1 MHFTK
6 VGAPIFESDSNVRL
20 GEKMDKLK
28 KIAVLDNLVQAQM
41 LESML
46 KEHDIPHVMKTYND
60 SAYDGLY
67 QGPKG
72 WGHVEAPEQHEAGIL
87 ALLDNLKAEGIQ
99 DTQ

>member
-1 MHFTK
+1 MNT
-6 VGAPIFESDSNVRL
+6 
-20 GEKMDKLK
+20 LK
-28 KIAVLDNLVQAQM
+28 KIAVLDNMVQAQM

-46 KEHDIPHVMKTYND
+46 KDHDIPHVMKTYHD
-60 SAYDGLY
+60 SAYDGLC

-72 WGHVEAPEQHEAGIL
+72 WGHVEAPEQHEAEIL